1 MRPLSV
7 QFLPFHACFS
17 KIFPNNRFLAQTQG
31 LAPPVWEIQDSPLLA
46 SASVHRRFKPIIYTF
61 FLYVGPSMHKFDH
74 KQHRRLHMQEKVH
87 CFKQIVEAFCSGSVT
102 GFAGGGAF
110 HRGSVTPMFPCVT
123 NSMISDPVQHYEG
136 PSWVN
141 VLICLYSSDLLNT
154 TTSTVIYHLSC
165 CTV

>member
-74 KQHRRLHMQEKVH
+74 KQHRRLHIREKVH
-87 CFKQIVEAFCSGSVT
+87 CSKQITKHFVLDPSLDSLGGKLST
-102 GFAGGGAF
+102 GGRWPLCLLALRTPWYLTPYNTMRVLRGLMPWFA
-110 HRGSVTPMFPCVT
+110 
-123 NSMISDPVQHYEG
+123 
-136 PSWVN
+136 
-141 VLICLYSSDLLNT
+141 L
-154 TTSTVIYHLSC
+154 TVPTCWTRPLQP
-165 CTV
+165 